1 MKKYAKIINENT
13 KECAVGVGSNFSY
26 YAQKGMTEIDVEQ
39 AYDGRWY
46 INGYAP
52 SQPAA
57 EAAMAEIEE
66 LKRKLSETDYAVIKI
81 AEGAA
86 QPDEYSEVIGQRA
99 IWRARINELEAEL
112 GGES

>member
-1 MKKYAKIINENT
+1 MFKIGDKLIKENYT
-13 KECAVGVGSNFSY
+13 QGAIWCNKNGAMIDSE
-26 YAQKGMTEIDVEQ
+26 TWEIKAIPE
-39 AYDGRWY
+39 
-46 INGYAP
+46 P
-52 SQPAA
+52 SSENLALH
-57 EAAMAEIEE
+57 EIAE